1 MPKIIVVTSP
11 TLTITKTKTAIRKA
25 NSKFKICWHD
35 YLRSKENQAPP
46 KGAEGTSYYH
56 AQAIKTGEL
65 TMNKRTNSRKYV
77 YMNEKICTFASE

>member
-1 MPKIIVVTSP
+1 MYMPKIIVVTSP
-11 TLTITKTKTAIRKA
+11 TKTKTAIRRPIQ
-25 NSKFKICWHD
+25 NSKFVDMITYAVK
-35 YLRSKENQAPP
+35 KTKNP

-65 TMNKRTNSRKYV
+65 TMEKRTNSRKYV